1 MTNADTPW
9 PMKTSPAAE
18 DYIAALAT
26 QVLLRAGCDHLPVN
40 AVNLL
45 RLVRQ
50 RTRQRDGSSV
60 LSSSCREE
68 FRGRDKTEEPS
79 PCLTN
84 AITAAEDLLCLLL
97 ARMGRPFR
105 SAAERRL
112 FVTVFTCHLLCP
124 RPLLRLL
131 GQPWCSRAFL
141 KETLALPPQLE
152 SMLLRCPACYVPAD
166 LNAALLAQLREIRQ
180 RDGSSVLFQPRK
192 VTIEEDNK
200 TEEPSLCLDCLTPM
214 PNEVDLSRYLEGYED
229 AEFRLRER
237 PAMRLEK
244 LEAAVDALI
253 PAHSLT
259 LDHPDSLYIEDA
271 EDFAS
276 FYPQFAAMSLLPLY
290 RKAYGEDPP
299 QPLLGNRPKPG
310 EKNYAANME
319 SYLAREEA
327 TRLALAQRLF
337 HQAHK

>member
-18 DYIAALAT
+18 DYIATLAT
-26 QVLLRAGCDHLPVN
+26 QVLLQAGCDHLPVN

-50 RTRQRDGSSV
+50 GGRT
-60 LSSSCREE
+60 
-68 FRGRDKTEEPS
+68 P
-79 PCLTN
+79 N

-105 SAAERRL
+105 STTERQL
-112 FVTVFTCHLLCP
+112 FVTVFACHLLCP

-141 KETLALPPQLE
+141 KETLALPLQLE
-152 SMLLRCPACYVPAD
+152 SMLQRCPACYVPAD

-180 RDGSSVLFQPRK
+180 RDGSSVLSQPK
-192 VTIEEDNK
+192 NFAWQDDDK
-200 TEEPSLCLDCLTPM
+200 TEEPSLRLIAM

-259 LDHPDSLYIEDA
+259 LDHPGSLYIEDA

-276 FYPQFAAMSLLPLY
+276 FYPQFATMPLLPLY

-299 QPLLGNRPKPG
+299 QPLPGDRPQPG
-310 EKNYAANME
+310 EKDYASHME

-327 TRLALAQRLF
+327 TRLSLAQRLF
-337 HQAHK
+337 QKTHK